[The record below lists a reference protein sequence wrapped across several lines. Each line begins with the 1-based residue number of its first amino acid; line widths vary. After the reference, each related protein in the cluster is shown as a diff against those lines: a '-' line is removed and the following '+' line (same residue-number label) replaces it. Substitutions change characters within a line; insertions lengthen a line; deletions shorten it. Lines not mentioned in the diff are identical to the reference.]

1 MWLKRDMR
9 QARGASRMARS
20 KTGTTI
26 LHVTG
31 PVVLDWGNGVRI
43 QISPAGIASAH
54 AGASPVASPRKAA
67 GRPPS
72 PTTMRLREAMQA
84 DAQGGR
90 PRSRQDYLE
99 VLKGAGG
106 PASANAAGI
115 IVNREAKRIFGR
127 PLGRGKAKAGRRGG
141 RKGGRQASPGTA
153 ALRAKLQADKGGGGL
168 RDPPHY
174 VRWLVDQPGVKMG
187 LKQARPVVY
196 RELRAAR
203 QG

>member
-1 MWLKRDMR
+1 M
-9 QARGASRMARS
+9 
-20 KTGTTI
+20 
-26 LHVTG
+26 TG

-43 QISPAGIASAH
+43 QISPAGIASAQ

-72 PTTMRLREAMQA
+72 PATMRLREAMQA
-84 DAQGGR
+84 DAQGGG

-106 PASANAAGI
+106 PASPNAAGI

-127 PLGRGKAKAGRRGG
+127 PLGRGKAKAGRRDG
-141 RKGGRQASPGTA
+141 RAAGRRRGRQASPATA
-153 ALRAKLQADKGGGGL
+153 ALRAKLQADKGGAGL

-196 RELRAAR
+196 RELRTAR
-203 QG
+203 GD